1 MSRDR
6 YIPSGR
12 INIGGI
18 AQETGVSPCVVPD
31 LALVRGLSLCP
42 KVMVDLYLGAAG
54 ITPGTVHFYE
64 VTREPPDSTQTPK
77 LP

>member
-18 AQETGVSPCVVPD
+18 SQETGVVPD

-42 KVMVDLYLGAAG
+42 KVMVDLHLGAAG
-54 ITPGTVHFYE
+54 ITPETVHLYE
-64 VTREPPDSTQTPK
+64 VTREPPDSIQTPK